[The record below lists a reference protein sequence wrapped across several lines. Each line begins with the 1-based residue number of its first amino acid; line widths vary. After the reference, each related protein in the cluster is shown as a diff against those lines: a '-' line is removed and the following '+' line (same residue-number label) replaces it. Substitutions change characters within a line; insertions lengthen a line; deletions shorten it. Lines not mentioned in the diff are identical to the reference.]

1 VVQIRGE
8 KDVTIDDR
16 VEPDIFKGYKSP
28 DVERARKHKKIFN
41 IGSEA
46 MRASAL
52 IVYYQAVYEAIIG
65 YFNIEY
71 LLGGTP
77 EAPTIAHDM
86 TYATPGF
93 QLAGMYFTLGV
104 LLYYGGRWL
113 KNKYEENRDLL
124 NLLTQTREEKRLE
137 HYLRRD

>member
-1 VVQIRGE
+1 MVQTHGE
-8 KDVTIDDR
+8 KDVTIDDS
-16 VEPDIFKGYKSP
+16 VEPDIFEGYESP
-28 DVERARKHKKIFN
+28 DVERARKHKNVFN
-41 IGSEA
+41 IGSEVL
-46 MRASAL
+46 RASAVIL
-52 IVYYQAVYEAIIG
+52 QYQALYEMVMG

-71 LLGGTP
+71 VLGGTP
-77 EAPTIAHDM
+77 ETPTIINDVTKAM
-86 TYATPGF
+86 PSF